1 MIVAKCPA
9 CNSNKNKVKY
19 GKFLECL
26 SCGTHFYGV
35 YEEEIEQ
42 VTEEAPEEEF
52 DDTPVV
58 EEYQET
64 ASTSNVKPKRQVGKP
79 AVKGKVK

>member
-26 SCGTHFYGV
+26 DCGVHFYGV
-35 YEEEIEQ
+35 YEEEIE
-42 VTEEAPEEEF
+42 
-52 DDTPVV
+52 PVV
-58 EEYQET
+58 EPVDEGLIVDVPVVVVDE
-64 ASTSNVKPKRQVGKP
+64 ADVVEEEKPVKKQVGKP